1 MVLTTIYAELMKNL
15 EVSKAALIQE
25 TPTVQ
30 IVDQTG
36 FPLERIEVKWYQGIL
51 IGAFLSFMSILS
63 YLMVKKKD

>member
-1 MVLTTIYAELMKNL
+1 MKNL

-36 FPLERIEVKWYQGIL
+36 FPLERIETKWYEGIL
-51 IGAFLSFMSILS
+51 LGAMFALLAITSFLV
-63 YLMVKKKD
+63 YRQKD